1 MAWERGEAS
10 GKEESGLVG
19 QRSLDHT
26 AEELMQHSEEG
37 QGSSAHAPPTA
48 HAGGA
53 LLRAELRAG
62 SGQVRGAGTGLPEA
76 RQQPT
81 LQPFFPALQAGV
93 CRWQGRR
100 RGAHDLGVRGEVARQ
115 RGQGLGETEKRP
127 LAPLYMGGSLQR
139 TISRSLR

>member
-1 MAWERGEAS
+1 MGERGGEWE
-10 GKEESGLVG
+10 GRVRLGGTEKP
-19 QRSLDHT
+19 RSY
-26 AEELMQHSEEG
+26 SRG
-37 QGSSAHAPPTA
+37 AHAAQRRGAGKLRPCPA
-48 HAGGA
+48 HRPRGWCPSAG
-53 LLRAELRAG
+53 RAACR

-81 LQPFFPALQAGV
+81 LHPFFPALQAGV

-100 RGAHDLGVRGEVARQ
+100 RGAHDLGVRGEVAGQ